1 MSNEDH
7 LGGPT
12 FLSPLFPFPLIDHLL
27 TLLDERGSGS
37 ELVGKIYVRD
47 IVVEACME
55 VCGLET
61 PNEE

>member
-7 LGGPT
+7 LGGST

-27 TLLDERGSGS
+27 ALLDERGSGS
-37 ELVGKIYVRD
+37 EVVGKIYVRD